1 MASYKQMC
9 MEYMRREKIRYEDVR
24 EFVLKITYTGAN
36 FSTIPIYIYF
46 DEDGDANI
54 AVKSWNVANFAG
66 QRDAAIVLCNELN
79 EKYRWVKFYV
89 DEDADVVA
97 ELDAM
102 IPEQNCGPVCMNVV
116 RRVTSVVD
124 DAYPFFMRELWGS

>member
-1 MASYKQMC
+1 MESIKQLC

-36 FSTIPIYIYF
+36 LTTIPIYIYF
-46 DEDGDANI
+46 DEDGESSV
-54 AVKSWNVANFAG
+54 AVKCWSVANFAG
-66 QRDAAIVLCNELN
+66 QRELAASLSNELN

-89 DEDADVVA
+89 DKDGDVIA
-97 ELDAM
+97 ELDAFVS
-102 IPEQNCGPVCMNVV
+102 EGNAGEGCMKLV

-124 DAYPFFMRELWGS
+124 DAYPFLERALWGS

>member
-24 EFVLKITYTGAN
+24 EFVLKITYTGGN

-46 DEDGDANI
+46 DENGESTI
-54 AVKSWNVANFAG
+54 AIKCWNVANFAG
-66 QRDAAIVLCNELN
+66 QTDLAVTLCNELN
-79 EKYRWVKFYV
+79 KKYRWVKFYV

-97 ELDAM
+97 ELDAL
-102 IPEQNCGPVCMNVV
+102 ISLDDCGAACMNFVQ
-116 RRVTSVVD
+116 RMTSVVD
-124 DAYPFFMRELWGS
+124 DAYPIFMHELWGA